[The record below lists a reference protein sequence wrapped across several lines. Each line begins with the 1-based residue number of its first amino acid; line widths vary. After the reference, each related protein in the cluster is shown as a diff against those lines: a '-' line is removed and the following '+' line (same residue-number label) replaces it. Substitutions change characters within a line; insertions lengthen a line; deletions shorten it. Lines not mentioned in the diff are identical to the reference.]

1 MKNTNYI
8 DISLELKAITSTE
21 SAAIAAYAVMGKGD
35 EHRADLLAVTAM
47 RQSLNLMDIQG
58 TIVIGEGERDEA
70 PMLYIGERVGSGKGP
85 EIDIAVDPL
94 EGTSI
99 LATGGKDSISAISL
113 AQKGCLLNAPDVY
126 MDKIAVGGIY
136 AEQIIDLDFSVAQN
150 LSNIASA
157 KAMRVSDLIVVVL
170 DRPRHEQLIKEIR
183 SCNARIQ
190 LIKDGDLAAIIAASM
205 SNGVDA
211 YMGIG
216 GAPEGVLAASALL
229 TTGGQMCSRLLFRN
243 EDEKTKAKRMG
254 IKNLDKKYYLN
265 DLARGDVIFAATGVT
280 DGSILH
286 GVKAVK
292 DRYITNSISMYSKTG
307 NVRIIKTTHEL
318 NYSKNE
324 Y

>member
-1 MKNTNYI
+1 MKNANYI
-8 DISLELKAITSTE
+8 DINLELKAITNTE
-21 SAAIAAYAVMGKGD
+21 SAAIAAYAMMGKGD
-35 EHRADLLAVTAM
+35 EYQADLLAVTAM
-47 RQSLNLMDIQG
+47 RQSLNKMDIQG

-70 PMLYIGERVGSGKGP
+70 PMLYIGESVGSGRGV
-85 EIDIAVDPL
+85 EVDIAVDPL

-150 LSNIASA
+150 LANIAAA
-157 KAMRVSDLIVVVL
+157 KDVNISDLIVVIL
-170 DRPRHEQLIKEIR
+170 DRERHEQLIKDVR
-183 SCNARIQ
+183 SCNARIK

-205 SNGVDA
+205 SNGVDV

-254 IKNLDKKYYLN
+254 ITNLDKKYYLN
-265 DLARGDVIFAATGVT
+265 DLAKGDVIFAATGVT
-280 DGSILH
+280 DGSILR
-286 GVKAVK
+286 GVKAFK
-292 DRYITNSISMYSKTG
+292 DHYITNSISMNSKT
-307 NVRIIKTTHEL
+307 NNIRIIETTHKL
-318 NYSKNE
+318 NYSNNE